1 MELCGK
7 DYVLRRL
14 SARGTWHYDFGLS
27 LLQELSWEDLCLF
40 EGEHKSSAYETKE
53 KVTKFIAG
61 FPNYVYEY
69 ILYLSRSLS
78 LSPSFYVQY
87 VSKYVL

>member
-14 SARGTWHYDFGLS
+14 SARGIRHYDFGLS
-27 LLQELSWEDLCLF
+27 LLQELSWEDLRLF

-53 KVTKFIAG
+53 KVLASQTMYMNTF
-61 FPNYVYEY
+61 Y
-69 ILYLSRSLS
+69 ISLSLS

-87 VSKYVL
+87 VSKHVL